1 MVAKLS
7 EYKPL
12 DPVALRQRCDPSK
25 LGFKT
30 TDDLQPADRLMGQER
45 AAEALRFATS
55 IDRAGYNL
63 FVIGRRGSGHQRSVQ
78 QFLQDIAGAQ
88 EPPNEWVYVNNFQT
102 SRKPKAIRL
111 PPGTAMRFRQAM
123 EELIDD
129 LKLALPGLFETED
142 YRNRL
147 RAINDEA
154 KQEQDQAF
162 EALRAAAE
170 AENIAILRTPM
181 GFALAPVKD
190 GNVIPPE
197 DFNAL
202 DETEKK
208 RVEGVIAGLQGEL
221 ETVLGKMPVIDKKR
235 RDRIRGMNT
244 KLASSTIAASV
255 AATAGQFSGISPILD
270 YLKAAETDLVQNVGL
285 FLQHSGQDEMP
296 APPAPGGP
304 DAQDPR
310 FRRYGVNVLVSD
322 HAQEGASVIVED
334 HPTLGNLLG
343 RVEHLSQMGALV
355 TDFMLIKAGALHR
368 ANGGYI
374 ILDARK
380 ILSEAFAWEA
390 LKRTLMANTIRIE
403 SAAEQIGFATTVTLD
418 PEPIPLDVKVVL
430 VGERGLYNLLVQLDP
445 DFSRLFKVEADF
457 EDRLVRTDESEKHI
471 SRLFSTIIKG
481 NELRPLDARGA
492 ARLIEE
498 AARYADDSERLSLQ
512 IGYLTDLLLEADYW
526 AGEASVQTI
535 TAAQIDR
542 AIADRVRRKD
552 RYRERVYETIDR
564 QTLLID
570 TEGSAVGQ
578 INGLSVTGI
587 GDFMFGRPS
596 RITARVRM
604 GAGKL
609 IDIEREVE
617 LGGPLH
623 SKGVMILASFLNA
636 NYALDRPVSL
646 WASLVFE
653 QSYGGVD
660 GDSASSAELYA
671 LLSALS
677 EIPISQSLAVTGSVN
692 QLGDVQAIGGVNEKI
707 EGFFDIC
714 KLRGLTGDQGVL
726 IPHSNIKHLM
736 LRQDVVAAVE
746 AGKFKVHAVQTI
758 DQGIT
763 ILTGRDAGQRDAEG
777 RFPTDSVNG
786 LVDAKLCAF
795 ADARRAFSERD
806 GRDKPEGE

>member
-1 MVAKLS
+1 MVAQLS
-7 EYKPL
+7 ENTLL
-12 DPVALRQRCDPSK
+12 DPAALRQRCDPSK

-30 TDDLQPADRLMGQER
+30 TDDLQPADRLMGQDR
-45 AAEALRFATS
+45 AADALRFATS
-55 IDRAGYNL
+55 IKRAGYNL
-63 FVIGRRGSGHQRSVQ
+63 FVIGQRGSAHQHSVQ
-78 QFLQDIAGAQ
+78 QFLQDSAGTQ
-88 EPPNEWVYVNNFQT
+88 KPPDEWVYVNNFQT

-111 PPGTAMRFRQAM
+111 PPGTAVRFRQAM

-129 LKLALPGLFETED
+129 LKLALPALFETED

-154 KQEQDQAF
+154 KQEQEQAF
-162 EALRAAAE
+162 EALRTAAE

-190 GNVIPPE
+190 GNVIPPD

-202 DETEKK
+202 DEKEKK
-208 RVEGVIAGLQGEL
+208 RVEAVIAGLQGEL

-235 RDRIRGMNT
+235 RDRIRSVNT

-255 AATAGQFSGISPILD
+255 AAAAGQFNEILPILEH
-270 YLKAAETDLVQNVGL
+270 LKAAETDLVQNVGL
-285 FLQHSGQDEMP
+285 FLQNGGQDEVP

-304 DAQDPR
+304 DSQDPR

-322 HAQEGASVIVED
+322 HAQEGASVVVED

-390 LKRTLMANTIRIE
+390 LKRTLLANTIRIE

-457 EDRLVRTDESEKHI
+457 EDRWVRTDENERHI
-471 SRLFSTIIKG
+471 SRLFSTIIES
-481 NELRPLDARGA
+481 NQLRPLDAEGA

-498 AARYADDSERLSLQ
+498 AARDADDSERLSLQ
-512 IGYLTDLLLEADYW
+512 TGYLTDLLLEADYW
-526 AGEASVQTI
+526 TGEESAQTI

-552 RYRERVYETIDR
+552 RFRERVYETIDR

-570 TEGSAVGQ
+570 TQGSAVGQ

-587 GDFMFGRPS
+587 GDFMFGKPS

-714 KLRGLTGDQGVL
+714 SLRGLTGDQGVL
-726 IPHSNIKHLM
+726 IPRSNVKHLM

-746 AGKFKVHAVQTI
+746 ADRFKVHAVQTI
-758 DQGIT
+758 DEGIS
-763 ILTGRDAGQRDAEG
+763 ILTGRNAGQRDARG
-777 RFPTDSVNG
+777 LFPADSING
-786 LVDAKLCAF
+786 LVDAKLRAF
-795 ADARRAFSERD
+795 ADARRAFSERNE
-806 GRDKPEGE
+806 RDKPEGE